1 MSNRPMDSGPVST
14 GPLSTWHFAFS
25 RRWFGYLAMAIVF
38 AIACV
43 ALSNWQFDRKA
54 ETKAENDLVAENYS
68 REPQPVGSVLPKLDS
83 YSDRVKWV
91 PVTVTGTYLSDQQLL
106 VRNRS
111 YNGNPGFE
119 VLVPLKL
126 ENGTVFVV
134 DRGWVPTGEGKSGDP
149 DSVPAAPAGEVSVV
163 ARIRQGEPKLPGRS
177 APAGQIPSI
186 ELDEVASL
194 LGQPT
199 YTGAYGQMDSE
210 SPSAAGPRP
219 VAEQRPELDE
229 GLHLSYAL
237 QWIFFALLG
246 FFGLGYALRQEF
258 RLRNAEDPDEKIRA
272 EKRRVKDQARE
283 RTDAE
288 VEDELLD
295 SVR

>member
-1 MSNRPMDSGPVST
+1 MTN
-14 GPLSTWHFAFS
+14 WHFAFT

-43 ALSNWQFDRKA
+43 LLSNWQFDRKA

-68 REPQPVGSVLPKLDS
+68 RTPQPIADVLPALDS
-83 YSDRVKWV
+83 YSDTNKWV
-91 PVTVTGTYLSDQQLL
+91 PVTATGTYLVDDQLL

-119 VLVPLKL
+119 VLTPLQL
-126 ENGTVFVV
+126 ANGDVFVV
-134 DRGWVPTGEGKSGDP
+134 DRGWVSTGEGKTGDP
-149 DSVPAAPAGEVSVV
+149 DAVPAPPTGEVTVV
-163 ARIRQGEPKLPGRS
+163 ARIRQGEPSLPGRT

-186 ELDEVASL
+186 ELDEVAKT
-194 LGQPT
+194 LGLPT
-199 YTGAYGQMDSE
+199 YTGSYGLMDHE
-210 SPSAAGPRP
+210 TPSAAGGRP
-219 VAEQRPELDE
+219 VAAIKPELDE

-258 RLRNAEDPDEKIRA
+258 RLRNADDPDEMVRA
-272 EKRRVKDQARE
+272 EKRRVKDEARE

-295 SVR
+295 SMR